1 MASKQELVDKIQI
14 IARRVYAAK
23 TKDNVLGVSPKDVD
37 FDEELFP
44 ILTKFPILKTAV
56 TNLLTDQYE
65 DFIKDIWWVAPR
77 PTTFKIVLANNQFF
91 YLIYTERSWIAK
103 VEGKKY
109 YLENLSDE
117 ENAANAIS
125 RILMYGS
132 KEEEEEPKAED
143 DTIVAPDL
151 TSVPTGGE
159 LPADETIP
167 EPGSIAP
174 AGEETSPTEEVP
186 EEVPV

>member
-1 MASKQELVDKIQI
+1 MASKQELIDKIQI

-37 FDEELFP
+37 FDKELFP
-44 ILTKFPILKTAV
+44 ILTKFPILKTAIV
-56 TNLLTDQYE
+56 NLLTDQYG

-125 RILMYGS
+125 RILSYGS
-132 KEEEEEPKAED
+132 KEDSED
-143 DTIVAPDL
+143 KENETVADDL

-159 LPADETIP
+159 TPADETIP
-167 EPGSIAP
+167 EPGV
-174 AGEETSPTEEVP
+174 EEPPTEEVP
-186 EEVPV
+186 EELPV

>member
-1 MASKQELVDKIQI
+1 MASRQELIDKIEI

-23 TKDNVLGVSPKDVD
+23 NKDNTLGVSPKDVD
-37 FDEELFP
+37 FDKELFP
-44 ILTKFPILKTAV
+44 ILTKFPILKTAII
-56 TNLLTDQYE
+56 NLLTDQYG

-77 PTTFKIVLANNQFF
+77 PTTFKIILANNQFF

-109 YLENLSDE
+109 YLENMSDE
-117 ENAANAIS
+117 ENASSAIS

-132 KEEEEEPKAED
+132 KEEETSETEKAGEL
-143 DTIVAPDL
+143 APDL

-159 LPADETIP
+159 TPEDETVP
-167 EPGSIAP
+167 EPGIEEP
-174 AGEETSPTEEVP
+174 ATEEVP
-186 EEVPV
+186 EELPA

>member
-1 MASKQELVDKIQI
+1 MASRQELIDKIEI
-14 IARRVYAAK
+14 IARRVYSAK
-23 TKDNVLGVSPKDVD
+23 TKDNTLGLSPKDVD
-37 FDEELFP
+37 FDKELFP
-44 ILTKFPILKTAV
+44 MLTKFPILKTAV

-77 PTTFKIVLANNQFF
+77 PTTFKIILANNQFF

-109 YLENLSDE
+109 YLENISDE
-117 ENAANAIS
+117 ENASNAIS

-132 KEEEEEPKAED
+132 KEEETPETENAGES
-143 DTIVAPDL
+143 ASDL

-159 LPADETIP
+159 TPEDETVP
-167 EPGSIAP
+167 EPGA
-174 AGEETSPTEEVP
+174 ETPPTEEVP
-186 EEVPV
+186 EELPV

>member
-1 MASKQELVDKIQI
+1 MANKQDLIDKIQT

-44 ILTKFPILKTAV
+44 ILTKFPILKTAI

-103 VEGKKY
+103 IEGKKY

-125 RILMYGS
+125 RILSYGS
-132 KEEEEEPKAED
+132 KEDLED
-143 DTIVAPDL
+143 KENKNAVDNL

-159 LPADETIP
+159 TPADETVP
-167 EPGSIAP
+167 EPGT
-174 AGEETSPTEEVP
+174 EEPPTEEVP
-186 EEVPV
+186 EELPV

>member
-1 MASKQELVDKIQI
+1 MASKQELIDKIQI

-65 DFIKDIWWVAPR
+65 DFVKDIWWVAPR

-132 KEEEEEPKAED
+132 KEEEEPKAEED
-143 DTIVAPDL
+143 SLAAPDL

-159 LPADETIP
+159 TPADETVP
-167 EPGSIAP
+167 EPGAP
-174 AGEETSPTEEVP
+174 EETPPTEEVP
-186 EEVPV
+186 EELPV